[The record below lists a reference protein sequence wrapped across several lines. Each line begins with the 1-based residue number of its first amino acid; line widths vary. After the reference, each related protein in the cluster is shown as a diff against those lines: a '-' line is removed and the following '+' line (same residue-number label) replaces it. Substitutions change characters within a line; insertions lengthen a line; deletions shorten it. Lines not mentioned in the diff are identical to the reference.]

1 MIFQPAIIA
10 LLLGDDAA
18 FRGHDA
24 VGFLEFI
31 DAGFRETHLLAKLA
45 EARVDQAVGAAGLF
59 RLGRELISQLLRSTT
74 SIAANIE
81 EGYGR
86 GYGRDY
92 GRFLR
97 IAEGSARE
105 ARGWYYRNREALP
118 AEVVQ
123 HRMELATGLIKT
135 LTITANQQ
143 RLRKVN
149 PVRRPSTSD

>member
-1 MIFQPAIIA
+1 MERKWQTLEQWLQQVPDCLKQDKLWEFETYRKA
-10 LLLGDDAA
+10 L
-18 FRGHDA
+18 
-24 VGFLEFI
+24 FLA
-31 DAGFRETHLLAKLA
+31 DLAWCDCEQLMA
-45 EARVDQAVGAAGLF
+45 H
-59 RLGRELISQLLRSTT
+59 RLGRELVSQLLRSTS

-97 IAEGSARE
+97 IAEGSATE

-118 AEVVQ
+118 SEVVQ
-123 HRMELATGLIKT
+123 HRMELATGLIKN

-143 RLRKVN
+143 RLRKVDS
-149 PVRRPSTSD
+149 VRRPRTGK